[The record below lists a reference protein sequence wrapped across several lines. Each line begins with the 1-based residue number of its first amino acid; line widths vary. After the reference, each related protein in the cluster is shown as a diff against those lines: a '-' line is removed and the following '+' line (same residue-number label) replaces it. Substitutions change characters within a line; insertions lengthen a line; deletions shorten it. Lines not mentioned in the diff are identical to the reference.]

1 MNLATLRVEGSNAE
15 IEALKTSLPLDIET
29 SWKEGE
35 AMRRGVHRAS
45 GFNTTVAD
53 TENPKQLV
61 EAVREFLA
69 ECKNRSIEFSN
80 PNLTAELSIGIAV
93 GDSVQFVAS
102 VDFTTYDL
110 EALAALG
117 IALSITAYPTSDEAN
132 ENENDA

>member
-15 IEALKTSLPLDIET
+15 IEALKTLLPLDIEKT
-29 SWKEGE
+29 WKEGE

-45 GFNTTVAD
+45 GLNTTVAD

-61 EAVREFLA
+61 EAVRMFLA
-69 ECKNRSIEFSN
+69 ECKNRRIEFSN
-80 PNLTAELSIGIAV
+80 PNLTAELSIGITV

-117 IALSITAYPTSDEAN
+117 IALSVTAYPTSDEAN
-132 ENENDA
+132 ENENDV